1 MALGTP
7 DDAEVLCRR
16 LSAKQDE
23 EVWMVGVLRAAQ
35 LQLTETTMT
44 TISKDANLIT
54 FINVFTVDPANQSRL
69 VELLI
74 EATDASVRRARGF
87 VSSSLHRSLDGTKVT
102 MYAQWRSLEDY
113 EAMRKDPGPLP
124 YFQEALTIAEFEPGM
139 YEVVESFAPPRED
152 I

>member
-1 MALGTP
+1 LGGSA
-7 DDAEVLCRR
+7 DAE
-16 LSAKQDE
+16 DP
-23 EVWMVGVLRAAQ
+23 GLRAAQ
-35 LQLTETTMT
+35 LQLTGNTMT

-54 FINVFTVDPANQSRL
+54 FINVFTVDSANQSRL

-74 EATDASVRRARGF
+74 KATDASVRHARGF

-124 YFQEALTIAEFEPGM
+124 FFQEALTIAKFEPGM

-152 I
+152 T